1 MYNPTA
7 TGHVSPMHYTIQADY
22 LCITKTI
29 LASVSHQY
37 ISTRPVQPQTT
48 LQHIYTHTHTHT
60 YIYIYIYIQV
70 STILGARASA
80 HGLCFALRF
89 ASAKSS
95 TSRTSCVKAPDFAF
109 AKLHACKAK
118 QQPNRNPQLD
128 YQNLTGAL
136 STPSPMKQG
145 IERTYLVRWSTHVKI
160 AL

>member
-29 LASVSHQY
+29 LASASHQS
-37 ISTRPVQPQTT
+37 ISTHPVRPQTT
-48 LQHIYTHTHTHT
+48 SHTHTHTHT

-70 STILGARASA
+70 STILGMCASTR
-80 HGLCFALRF
+80 GLCFALRF

-95 TSRTSCVKAPDFAF
+95 ASRASHVKAPDFAF

-128 YQNLTGAL
+128 NQNLTSLPLLGW
-136 STPSPMKQG
+136 T
-145 IERTYLVRWSTHVKI
+145 
-160 AL
+160 